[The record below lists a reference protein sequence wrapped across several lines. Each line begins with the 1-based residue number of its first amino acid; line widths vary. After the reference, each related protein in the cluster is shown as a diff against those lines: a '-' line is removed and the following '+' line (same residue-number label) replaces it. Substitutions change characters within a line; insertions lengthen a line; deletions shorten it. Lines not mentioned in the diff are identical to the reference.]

1 MSIPYAPSL
10 LPAWR
15 FPSGTL
21 LNRLKKVT
29 WSTPWGWECGLAT
42 VTDLAFWGLCDH
54 FRLGVG
60 ETTLKACTVLRGD
73 AS

>member
-15 FPSGTL
+15 FPSGTRL
-21 LNRLKKVT
+21 LNRLEKGMWIT
-29 WSTPWGWECGLAT
+29 LWGWECGLAT
-42 VTDLAFWGLCDH
+42 LAFWGLCDH
-54 FRLGVG
+54 FGLGVG